1 MPTIEPLTFIAG
13 AVLFVCLII
22 FTADYL
28 INNHDLKMKT
38 VQAIARKLGLFAI
51 IAILFESILMEH
63 LYLIHGI
70 ALICALAL
78 WIIGLL
84 EEDNDSA
91 VSDEQVSGSTK

>member
-22 FTADYL
+22 FTAAYL
-28 INNHDLKMKT
+28 LNNRDLKMKT
-38 VQAIARKLGLFAI
+38 IQAIARRLGLFAI
-51 IAILFESILMEH
+51 VAILFESILMEH
-63 LYLIHGI
+63 LYVIHGI

-84 EEDNDSA
+84 EEDNNSA
-91 VSDEQVSGSTK
+91 VSGEKASGGQ